1 MAEEI
6 KDEVKAQPAAA
17 AKDAAKPTAK
27 AATKSAAKPAAKDAV
42 KPAAKDAAKP
52 AVKDAAKPAVKDAA
66 KPAVKDAAKPV
77 ATDDSKPAAKD
88 AAKPVATD
96 DSKPAAPDAA
106 KPAVADAAK
115 PAPDGAAEGDA
126 KVVRRRIK
134 GSKNIPVGVVHILA
148 SFNNTTVSVSDP
160 RGNVISW
167 SSGGRCGFKGSRK
180 STAYAGTIVAQEACK
195 VALGHGLNEVEIR
208 VQGPGSGRESAI
220 RAVQAAGLA
229 ITGITDITPIAH
241 NGCRARKRRR
251 V

>member
-1 MAEEI
+1 MADEI
-6 KDEVKAQPAAA
+6 KDEVKAQPAPAAATEAAKPA
-17 AKDAAKPTAK
+17 AKDKAKPAAKV
-27 AATKSAAKPAAKDAV
+27 AAKPAAKDAAKAV
-42 KPAAKDAAKP
+42 AKDEAKPTEKDAAKP
-52 AVKDAAKPAVKDAA
+52 AATDTATPASADVAKPAAE
-66 KPAVKDAAKPV
+66 
-77 ATDDSKPAAKD
+77 
-88 AAKPVATD
+88 
-96 DSKPAAPDAA
+96 
-106 KPAVADAAK
+106 
-115 PAPDGAAEGDA
+115 GAAEGEA
-126 KVVRRRIK
+126 KAVRRRIK

-195 VALGHGLNEVEIR
+195 VALGHGLNEVEIL

-220 RAVQAAGLA
+220 RAVQAAGLS
-229 ITGITDITPIAH
+229 ITGIRDITPLAH

>member
-6 KDEVKAQPAAA
+6 KEEVKAPPAPAAAPEAPAAA
-17 AKDAAKPTAK
+17 A
-27 AATKSAAKPAAKDAV
+27 SA
-42 KPAAKDAAKP
+42 
-52 AVKDAAKPAVKDAA
+52 
-66 KPAVKDAAKPV
+66 
-77 ATDDSKPAAKD
+77 S
-88 AAKPVATD
+88 
-96 DSKPAAPDAA
+96 
-106 KPAVADAAK
+106 
-115 PAPDGAAEGDA
+115 AEGA
-126 KVVRRRIK
+126 EGETKTVRRRVK

-148 SFNNTTVSVSDP
+148 SFNNTTVSISDP

-195 VALGHGLNEVEIR
+195 VALGHGLNEVEIL

-220 RAVQAAGLA
+220 RAVQAAGLSISA
-229 ITGITDITPIAH
+229 IRDITPVPH

>member
-6 KDEVKAQPAAA
+6 KDEVKAPPAPAAAPEAPAAA
-17 AKDAAKPTAK
+17 A
-27 AATKSAAKPAAKDAV
+27 PA
-42 KPAAKDAAKP
+42 
-52 AVKDAAKPAVKDAA
+52 
-66 KPAVKDAAKPV
+66 
-77 ATDDSKPAAKD
+77 S
-88 AAKPVATD
+88 
-96 DSKPAAPDAA
+96 
-106 KPAVADAAK
+106 
-115 PAPDGAAEGDA
+115 AEGAEGEA
-126 KVVRRRIK
+126 KTVRRRVK

-148 SFNNTTVSVSDP
+148 SFNNTTVSISDP

-195 VALGHGLNEVEIR
+195 VALGHGLNEVEIL

-229 ITGITDITPIAH
+229 ISAIRDITPVPH
-241 NGCRARKRRR
+241 NGCRPRKRRR

>member
-1 MAEEI
+1 MADKI
-6 KDEVKAQPAAA
+6 KDDVKPQPEPAADTA
-17 AKDAAKPTAK
+17 DAAT
-27 AATKSAAKPAAKDAV
+27 PAA
-42 KPAAKDAAKP
+42 
-52 AVKDAAKPAVKDAA
+52 
-66 KPAVKDAAKPV
+66 
-77 ATDDSKPAAKD
+77 
-88 AAKPVATD
+88 
-96 DSKPAAPDAA
+96 
-106 KPAVADAAK
+106 ADAAK
-115 PAPDGAAEGDA
+115 PAAAKAAKPATVEAAKPAAAKAAQPAPADTTKPAATDAAKPAAADAAKPAATDAAKPATDEAAEGDA

-167 SSGGRCGFKGSRK
+167 SNGGRCGFKGSRK

-195 VALGHGLNEVEIR
+195 VALGHGLNEVEIL

-220 RAVQAAGLA
+220 RAVQAAGLS
-229 ITGITDITPIAH
+229 ITSIRDITPIAH